1 MDTDSFRVYMNAI
14 GKYPLLTPKQEIQL
28 ARQVQRYIQLRDSS
42 EILTKEEKRDIRVGL
57 RARDRLVSCNLRLV
71 IYVAKKYSMRTK
83 SGTMDIMDLV
93 QEGSIGLQRAA
104 EMFDGTK
111 GYKFSTYSYWWIR
124 QAITRAIDGKERL
137 IRLPSHALAKIY
149 KLIKVQREFLQANG
163 RMPTLSEMCQM
174 NDIDSDELRLLM
186 ERNAHH
192 GSLDVLA
199 ADDGSPILDLL
210 ADKSNEGAD
219 HTEIE
224 LVERTERLL
233 AALDTLDASSREVL
247 VKTFGLDGKQPVS
260 YSTIGKA
267 IGVSRDAIRQ
277 RADKAKNRVKLEML
291 RMDVLGENYTP
302 INGITTLT

>member
-14 GKYPLLTPKQEIQL
+14 GKYPLLTAKQEIQL
-28 ARQVQRYIQLRDSS
+28 ARQVQRYVQLRDSS

-83 SGTMDIMDLV
+83 SGAMDIMDLV

-124 QAITRAIDGKERL
+124 QAITRAIDNKERL
-137 IRLPSHALAKIY
+137 VRLPSHALSKIY
-149 KLIKVQREFLQANG
+149 KLIRVQREFLQANG
-163 RMPTLSEMCQM
+163 RMPTLSEMCHL

-192 GSLDVLA
+192 GSLDALA
-199 ADDGSPILDLL
+199 AEDGSPILDLL
-210 ADKSNEGAD
+210 ADKSSQDAD

-233 AALDTLDASSREVL
+233 NALDTLDTPSRDVL
-247 VKTFGLDGKQPVS
+247 VRTFGLDGKQPVS
-260 YSTIGKA
+260 YSAIGKEL
-267 IGVSRDAIRQ
+267 GVSRDGIRQ
-277 RADKAKNRVKLEML
+277 RADKAKNRVRLEML
-291 RMDVLGENYTP
+291 RMDVLGDSYTP
-302 INGITTLT
+302 INGHSKLA

>member
-28 ARQVQRYIQLRDSS
+28 ARQVQRYIQLRDSG

-192 GSLDVLA
+192 GSLDMLA

-233 AALDTLDASSREVL
+233 TALDTLDASSREVL

>member
-28 ARQVQRYIQLRDSS
+28 ARQVQRYIQLRDSN

-137 IRLPSHALAKIY
+137 IRLPSHALGKIY

-163 RMPTLSEMCQM
+163 RMPTLSEMCQL

-186 ERNAHH
+186 ERNARH
-192 GSLDVLA
+192 GSLDMLA

-210 ADKSNEGAD
+210 ADKSNQDAD
-219 HTEIE
+219 HAEIE

-233 AALDTLDASSREVL
+233 TALETLDAPSREVL
-247 VKTFGLDGKQPVS
+247 VKTFGLNGKQPLS

-302 INGITTLT
+302 INGVNTLT

>member
-28 ARQVQRYIQLRDSS
+28 ARQVQRYIQLRDSD

-137 IRLPSHALAKIY
+137 IRLPSHALGKIY

-163 RMPTLSEMCQM
+163 RMPTLSEMCQL

-186 ERNAHH
+186 ERNARH
-192 GSLDVLA
+192 GSLDMLA

-210 ADKSNEGAD
+210 ADKSNQDAD

-233 AALDTLDASSREVL
+233 TALETLDASSREVL
-247 VKTFGLDGKQPVS
+247 VKTFGLDGKQPLS

-302 INGITTLT
+302 INGVNTLT